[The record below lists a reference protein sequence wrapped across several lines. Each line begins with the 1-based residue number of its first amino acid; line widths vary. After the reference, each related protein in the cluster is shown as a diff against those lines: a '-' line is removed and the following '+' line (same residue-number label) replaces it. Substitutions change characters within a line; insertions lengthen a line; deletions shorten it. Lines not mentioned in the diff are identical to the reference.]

1 MYSRNK
7 MADVN
12 RALERVCEKF
22 RITELNALQKE
33 AITHFV
39 SKKTDL
45 FVNSSFR
52 FVIVLHTF
60 R

>member
-45 FVNSSFR
+45 FVNLPR
-52 FVIVLHTF
+52 DVENP
-60 R
+60 